1 MTTIS
6 QRAMAS
12 IGPRDLPIDPTDLD
26 HAREAWRLAALRASE
41 AKEIAERMTDGR
53 RTALAAIIDELIR
66 SGKRTTEAERLA
78 LISEDWATY
87 TEAMVSARRAARDL
101 EIAAEDA
108 DRHYWSINNRHAT
121 ERAERRM
128 SR

>member
-1 MTTIS
+1 MSTIS
-6 QRAMAS
+6 QRAVAS
-12 IGPRDLPIDPTDLD
+12 IGPRDMPIDPGDLN

-108 DRHYWSINNRHAT
+108 DRHYWSINNQHAT